1 MVSKGEEGLNQTAI
15 YVMVLA
21 VGLLS
26 GFRYE
31 VIKYFLLISSK
42 FITTSLAL
50 LEFMFGF
57 PMPSSS

>member
-1 MVSKGEEGLNQTAI
+1 MKGLNQTAI

-21 VGLLS
+21 LEILS

-31 VIKYFLLISSK
+31 VIKYLVLFSSK

-50 LEFMFGF
+50 LDFMFGF